1 VPSTFSIGW
10 GLDKERHRD
19 HDNQPSMLSLIVQMG
34 REDFNMKSHSLRPI
48 MSIPSSV
55 LLSLYYDSPDLL
67 DLDLLKADEW
77 TIAYGLRRCLR

>member
-1 VPSTFSIGW
+1 
-10 GLDKERHRD
+10 
-19 HDNQPSMLSLIVQMG
+19 MG

-67 DLDLLKADEW
+67 DLLKADEW
-77 TIAYGLRRCLR
+77 NIAYGLRRYLSLGRGSFQQVSFAS